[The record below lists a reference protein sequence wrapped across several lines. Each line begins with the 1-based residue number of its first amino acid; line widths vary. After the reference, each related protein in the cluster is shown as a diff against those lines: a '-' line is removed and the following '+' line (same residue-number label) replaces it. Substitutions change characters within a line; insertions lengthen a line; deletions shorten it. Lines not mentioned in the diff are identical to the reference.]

1 MIKTDQETG
10 EQELTQYNNNGNIL
24 CPTTDRTVIIEST
37 STEFDLE
44 TGEIDL
50 ERRKITKPKFS
61 IPKELLRQS
70 KDGYSKPKC
79 CMLDATE
86 ENFTLSKKEQVITL
100 HEVFFLCLFYVYYY
114 VYVKII

>member
-10 EQELTQYNNNGNIL
+10 EQELTHQYNNNGNIL
-24 CPTTDRTVIIEST
+24 CPITEGTVIIETT
-37 STEFDLE
+37 SNEFDLE

-50 ERRKITKPKFS
+50 ERRKIQKPKFS

-70 KDGYSKPKC
+70 KDGHSKSKC
-79 CMLDATE
+79 CMLGATE

-100 HEVFFLCLFYVYYY
+100 HEVNIFYFFF
-114 VYVKII
+114 